1 MEYSDNNLFPSGLD
15 GRVVETVGAKKY
27 FSEQPPQEFTF
38 GPRCTQN
45 RLSHCENLNRRGIW
59 SIRPAVIDAE
69 RLSVEL

>member
-1 MEYSDNNLFPSGLD
+1 MEYSDNNVFPSGLD

-45 RLSHCENLNRRGIW
+45 RLSHCETINRRGIW
-59 SIRPAVIDAE
+59 SICPAVIDAD
-69 RLSVEL
+69 RQSVEL